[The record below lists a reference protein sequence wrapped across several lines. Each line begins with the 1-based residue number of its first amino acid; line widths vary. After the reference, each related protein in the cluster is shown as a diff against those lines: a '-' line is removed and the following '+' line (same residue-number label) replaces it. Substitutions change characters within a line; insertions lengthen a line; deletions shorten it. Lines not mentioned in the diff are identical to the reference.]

1 MTTDLDAVI
10 IDHPLHRP
18 ALVGWSYVLAA
29 PMAPGDP
36 VEPVALWC
44 RAPDGCWWLVVDEQR
59 VRRLTDLESVRAAL
73 HIPFESRSAADVDAI
88 MGDLLPSPDSG
99 AASAGGL
106 LGTRA
111 STGPGRPALVVLS
124 GTGGRGDT

>member
-1 MTTDLDAVI
+1 MTTDELDAVI

-36 VEPVALWC
+36 VEPVSLWC

-88 MGDLLPSPDSG
+88 MGDLLPSPDGRATTAG
-99 AASAGGL
+99 AV
-106 LGTRA
+106 
-111 STGPGRPALVVLS
+111 PPDRPAVGCGGPALTLVRAKG
-124 GTGGRGDT
+124 GTP

>member
-1 MTTDLDAVI
+1 MTTDELDAVI

-36 VEPVALWC
+36 VEPVSLWC

-88 MGDLLPSPDSG
+88 MGDLLPSPDGRVSTAG
-99 AASAGGL
+99 AVPPDRPAASC
-106 LGTRA
+106 
-111 STGPGRPALVVLS
+111 GRPALALVRKKG
-124 GTGGRGDT
+124 GT

>member
-1 MTTDLDAVI
+1 MTTDELDAVI

-36 VEPVALWC
+36 VEPVSLWC

-88 MGDLLPSPDSG
+88 MGDLLPSPGGEASTAGAVPPDRP
-99 AASAGGL
+99 AASC
-106 LGTRA
+106 
-111 STGPGRPALVVLS
+111 GRPALALVRAKG
-124 GTGGRGDT
+124 GTP

>member
-1 MTTDLDAVI
+1 MTTDDLDAVI

-36 VEPVALWC
+36 VEPVSLWC

-88 MGDLLPSPDSG
+88 MGDLLPSPVSR
-99 AASAGGL
+99 SSS
-106 LGTRA
+106 TCQRA
-111 STGPGRPALVVLS
+111 SLSCAETGDRARPALALVRKKG
-124 GTGGRGDT
+124 GT